1 MRDAPMTSSDQRE
14 QKAKSVWS
22 DFASLENFSETAA
35 PRLVK
40 FADTNANNIVL
51 DVACGTGV
59 IALAAAR
66 CGASVTGA
74 DLSPL

>member
-1 MRDAPMTSSDQRE
+1 M
-14 QKAKSVWS
+14 
-22 DFASLENFSETAA
+22 ENFTETAT
-35 PRLVK
+35 PRLLK

-51 DVACGTGV
+51 DVGCGTGV

-74 DLSPL
+74 DLTPL

>member
-1 MRDAPMTSSDQRE
+1 LLHWKILVKQ
-14 QKAKSVWS
+14 Q
-22 DFASLENFSETAA
+22 
-35 PRLVK
+35 PRGLVK